1 MQKSW
6 NDWRKWL
13 DGTFDKPNIANGS
26 WAAWQTKMNQN
37 YRNRIGVFSKAGVL
51 FCNSFGRL
59 MLLLVITGS
68 LHGSA
73 LYTGVSQMDQFVVNV
88 ERISAACA
96 AMGVIVILY
105 TATLRTSVFTREPWL
120 KFPDKLW
127 KISVYRGF
135 VRIGL
140 FLVWNG
146 LYFFALH
153 VETGTNSVFRTY
165 FMTTLATICF
175 MSVVVEGCAL
185 VGDKA
190 IESFGEQWLPIVPD
204 EGEPE
209 PKSNRWRNAIR
220 PLIFRSRR
228 GFAYARVI
236 GDFWYKEMDKVVGL
250 LIFTMLF
257 CLSLLPINQLQT
269 MLIWNET
276 FSDILDKKV
285 AVQETVSEVLD

>member
-37 YRNRIGVFSKAGVL
+37 YRNRIGVFSKAAVL
-51 FCNSFGRL
+51 FCSSFGRL
-59 MLLLVITGS
+59 MLVLVITGS

-96 AMGVIVILY
+96 AMGVIVMLY

-135 VRIGL
+135 VRLGL

-175 MSVVVEGCAL
+175 TSVVVEGCAL
-185 VGDKA
+185 VGDKT
-190 IESFGEQWLPIVPD
+190 IESFGEQWLPIVPA

-228 GFAYARVI
+228 GFAYARVF

-276 FSDILDKKV
+276 FSDILDKKSSRTRNGV
-285 AVQETVSEVLD
+285 